1 MKKFEELNLLV
12 ITFSYEDVITTSGV
26 FTVNGTYSEE
36 PLFGSL
42 DSLGKDLL
50 N

>member
-1 MKKFEELNLLV
+1 MKKFEEVNLLV
-12 ITFSYEDVITTSGV
+12 ITFSCQDVITTSGA
-26 FTVNGTYSEE
+26 FSSSGTYSENAG
-36 PLFGSL
+36 FGSL

>member
-1 MKKFEELNLLV
+1 MKDFEKVKIDL
-12 ITFSYEDVITTSGV
+12 IAFSDEDVITTSGA

>member
-1 MKKFEELNLLV
+1 MKNFEQLKLLV
-12 ITFSYEDVITTSGV
+12 ITFSTEDVITTSG
-26 FTVNGTYSEE
+26 FASKGTYSEE